1 MKFQNLGEAEVLVR
15 VLLKFSEDITD
26 KPVTAQVILEQ
37 GVPINILA
45 AYIDQQGGKI
55 LVEIP
60 QANLEGVLEAFR
72 KRGVAT
78 EIPRPIEVDDKKC
91 LNCGACYSLC
101 PANAITFKE
110 DFSVVFNGE
119 RCLGNTCLLCVDS
132 CPVRAIKPT

>member
-1 MKFQNLGEAEVLVR
+1 MVR

-60 QANLEGVLEAFR
+60 QVNLEGVLEAFR

-101 PANAITFKE
+101 PANAIAFKE
-110 DFSVVFNGE
+110 DSSVVFNRE
-119 RCLGNTCLLCVDS
+119 KCLGNTCLLCVDS
-132 CPVRAIKPT
+132 CPVRAIKPA